1 MAITYPYS
9 GSKQG
14 VQLPFWT
21 IAKDGVPDQKT
32 DPLSAY
38 RYMEGRRKT
47 MIDAVRQRPLL
58 RLWDKNH
65 MFLGQIAQEQ
75 SVMVEELMT
84 DSGGGNITIR
94 RDNWLSNFILYDRRI
109 EEDLHFT
116 LDPVPTN
123 QDWRTRWGGKITT
136 IDAKRSKDGLHT
148 VEMEMVSNRE
158 HVKHLLAGCNP
169 VMPPEIQ
176 FPRMW
181 MMPWNCR
188 TNLMISMALNLA
200 RQFFPLLAI
209 PDNIANPFAWLQY
222 GDAGILEGFN
232 PLWWPIQPQFVNVA
246 TDQSRF
252 EIFSARWTDFHTAA
266 QPILDD
272 AGCMI
277 RAYTWLTTDKDSP
290 HPELAALGKLA
301 RPWRNAIILAVEDKS
316 GVTGPTGTFIDGF
329 INAIAATAD
338 NMITDTILVN
348 DIGPDGVP
356 NPLFRKWFLVAPAKP
371 WVVFRDGDYSGI
383 VESERIQHGATAKTM
398 MTGGKSPTWVNQL
411 QTFAIK
417 YGLAELSDYITA
429 QVGVDATATASDFG
443 YQAPMT
449 PGLEEIYQG
458 QFDDILLAYQRFT
471 NPIRAIWCG
480 DMGFLEHFEQGTGT
494 GWTVATELTL
504 RDADWKTRAYNVFK
518 VTIRNGAPYLYS
530 VDFNLGDRVSF
541 EIGGVYHTDQVSAAR
556 IKYDKDS
563 PVTVE
568 LVVGNRAN
576 DEDPFAMAT
585 RTLAGVW
592 NMFGMFMGA
601 KDLF

>member
-1 MAITYPYS
+1 MTDTQWNVAFQPR
-9 GSKQG
+9 K
-14 VQLPFWT
+14 V
-21 IAKDGVPDQKT
+21 VPGIPDLAT

-38 RYMEGRRKT
+38 RYMETKRSV
-47 MIDAVRQRPLL
+47 MEDACKQRPLL

-75 SVMVEELMT
+75 SVSVEEMMA
-84 DSGGGNITIR
+84 DSGGGNLVIR

-109 EEDLHFT
+109 HEDLHFT
-116 LDPVPTN
+116 LDPIPTQQN
-123 QDWRTRWGGKITT
+123 WRTRWGGKVTAVN
-136 IDAKRSKDGLHT
+136 AKRNKDGAHT

-169 VMPPEIQ
+169 VLPPEVQ

-181 MMPWNCR
+181 AMPWNIR
-188 TNLMISMALNLA
+188 TGLTISIAINLA

-209 PDNIANPFAWLQY
+209 PDNILNPAGWLGY
-222 GDAGILEGFN
+222 GVAGAIEGCN

-252 EIFSARWTDFHTAA
+252 EIFTSRWTDFHTAS

-277 RAYTWLTTDKDSP
+277 RAYTWLTSDTESP
-290 HPELAALGKLA
+290 HPELDALGVLA
-301 RPWRNAIILAVEDKS
+301 RPWRNCIILAVEDKS

-329 INAIAATAD
+329 INMIAATAD
-338 NMITDTILVN
+338 NMITDVIMVN

-356 NPLFRKWFLVAPAKP
+356 NPLFRKWFMVAPADP
-371 WVVFRDGDYSGI
+371 WVVFRDGEYSGI
-383 VESERIQHGATAKTM
+383 IESNRVQHGASAKTM
-398 MTGGKSPTWVNQL
+398 MTGGKSPSWVNQL
-411 QTFAIK
+411 QTFGIK
-417 YGLAELSDYITA
+417 YGLAQLSDYITA
-429 QVGVDATATASDFG
+429 AVGVSATATPDDMG
-443 YQAPMT
+443 YQAPLT

-458 QFDDILLAYQRFT
+458 QLDDILLAYQRFT
-471 NPIRAIWCG
+471 DPVRAIWCG

-494 GWTVATELTL
+494 GWTISTELTL
-504 RDADWKTRAYNVFK
+504 RDANWKTRAYNMFK

-541 EIGGVYHTDQVSAAR
+541 EIGGVFHTDQVSAAK
-556 IKYDKDS
+556 ISYDKDK
-563 PVTVE
+563 PVLVE
-568 LVVGNRAN
+568 LMVGNHAQ
-576 DEDPFAMAT
+576 DQDPFTMAT

-592 NMFGMFMGA
+592 NMFGMFMGS